1 MLGGSTQKVLQAA
14 IYSWF
19 FGDPKMCMKA
29 VGKGP
34 LADIPDWFVDLKLV
48 EMWHDE
54 EDYCNEFAEWSN
66 SY

>member
-1 MLGGSTQKVLQAA
+1 MCSEALRKKSYQLQYVPDSLE
-14 IYSWF
+14 IQE
-19 FGDPKMCMKA
+19 MCMKA

-54 EDYCNEFAEWSN
+54 EDYCNEFAE
-66 SY
+66 